1 MLNRHEKYF
10 SITLIFMLIFIII
23 SVILFSL
30 RITLLVNYP
39 KIKKYEEISPRDIDI
54 YCLKY
59 INFEKSNDMIEYK
72 RAIIRLGETGYLDF
86 DCYSGTCIREKY
98 IDDEDDDDDDDYDDD
113 DDDYFYS
120 WKSNLLFFVKN
131 NLSNYNFFSSKQRNI
146 IDKNVT
152 NDKKIFSY
160 IYTKEIDY
168 QCSSD
173 CAINK
178 AEKCTSCPKQY
189 YSREG
194 TCDYRTKISYN
205 SNKFCYSNNI
215 IFKWRGYLYT
225 RKMLTYS
232 FIKDAFL
239 PSEDC
244 PDDRKLWGILD
255 NYGHKL
261 CLPFN
266 EIYPINKIAVN
277 NIPNDGYKYTSIEID
292 NITLYYTNEAV
303 KNGRILRNV
312 NVDSTVKIVNDC
324 EILDTIPLLDLM
336 EYNRNIYF
344 DLKDKITSEDKAF
357 LKWCPALKDGI
368 TDLVKRRE

>member
-1 MLNRHEKYF
+1 M
-10 SITLIFMLIFIII
+10 II
-23 SVILFSL
+23 FSL
-30 RITLLVNYP
+30 QNQEIKLL
-39 KIKKYEEISPRDIDI
+39 KISQMIKKFSAIFTLRKLI
-54 YCLKY
+54 
-59 INFEKSNDMIEYK
+59 INA
-72 RAIIRLGETGYLDF
+72 R
-86 DCYSGTCIREKY
+86 
-98 IDDEDDDDDDDYDDD
+98 
-113 DDDYFYS
+113 
-120 WKSNLLFFVKN
+120 
-131 NLSNYNFFSSKQRNI
+131 
-146 IDKNVT
+146 VT
-152 NDKKIFSY
+152 VQEN
-160 IYTKEIDY
+160 
-168 QCSSD
+168 CSS
-173 CAINK
+173 
-178 AEKCTSCPKQY
+178 CPRQY
-189 YSREG
+189 YSKEG
-194 TCDYRTKISYN
+194 TCNYRTKISYD

-266 EIYPINKIAVN
+266 EICPINKIAVN

-303 KNGRILRNV
+303 KNGRILWNV

-368 TDLVKRRE
+368 TDLVKRREEYAIYLNNVKINKYITNLIIKVEDYDFVLIGTIFYMIGLFLFAINLIDKFSKKPCGCFMETVKGLSTFSYIYIFLLLFFLHFLLSYP